1 MSVKIEYCGM
11 WNYLPRATS
20 LAAEIQEKFNMDS
33 QLVELSG
40 GVFEVYLNEELVYS
54 KKELDRFPNDGEV
67 AELLSQKV
75 S

>member
-1 MSVKIEYCGM
+1 ME
-11 WNYLPRATS
+11 
-20 LAAEIQEKFNMDS
+20 S

-40 GVFEVYLNEELVYS
+40 GVFEVYLNDELVYS
-54 KKELDRFPNDGEV
+54 KKELDRFPNDGEI